1 VIPTDPRL
9 LVGFE
14 WADDAGV
21 VKLDLER
28 GLVQTVDFFTPIVD
42 DPFTYGAIAATNA
55 LSDVWAMG
63 GEPLCAMNLVGF
75 PDKDL
80 PAWVLTEILQG
91 GLSKLQE
98 AGTMLVGGHSV
109 RDPEIKYGLS
119 VTGLVH
125 PDRIWRNGGA
135 LPGDALVLTKPIGT
149 GILTTARK
157 RDAIEE
163 SDLDQAKSHMFR
175 LNRDAKRAAE
185 RGTVHACTDITGNGL
200 CGHAWEMARASSAIL
215 EFWFQAIPRLHRA
228 LELAGA
234 GFCPGGT
241 SANRRYVGANL
252 ALDGLSESQQGLVLD
267 PQTSGGLLF
276 AVPADEVPD
285 LLQRMHALDVPAVV
299 VGTVRDGPATVV
311 VKP

>member
-1 VIPTDPRL
+1 MIPADPRL

-21 VKLDLER
+21 VKLDPER

-42 DPFTYGAIAATNA
+42 DPFEYGAIAAANA

-80 PAWVLTEILQG
+80 PASVLTEILEG
-91 GLSKLQE
+91 GLSKLRE
-98 AGTMLVGGHSV
+98 AGVMLVGGHSV

-135 LPGDALVLTKPIGT
+135 RPGDALILTKPLGT
-149 GILTTARK
+149 GVLTTARK
-157 RDAIEE
+157 RDAIPE
-163 SDLDQAKSHMFR
+163 DALDEAKAHMKR

-185 RGTVHACTDITGNGL
+185 PGTVHAATDITGNGL
-200 CGHAWEMARASSAIL
+200 CGHAWEMARASDVIL
-215 EFWFQAIPRLHRA
+215 EFEFSRLPLLARA

-241 SANRRYVGANL
+241 AANRRYVGNL
-252 ALDGLSESQQGLVLD
+252 DLSGLTPDQEGIALD
-267 PQTSGGLLF
+267 PQTSGGLLL
-276 AVPADEVPD
+276 AVPADEVAD
-285 LLQRMHALDVPAVV
+285 LLGRMHALDVPAVV